1 MALKDLVK
9 DLFELLYGLFI
20 GLLNMFIPLL
30 VVSGFIYMFIFF
42 IKSIRDDRR
51 EHRKNSCSPLI
62 SRNAIIIG
70 KRQKVSG
77 GENSTSTW
85 YYITFKFDDGSREEF
100 SVSGQKYGILV
111 EGDEGKLH
119 SQGTWFKGFERQF

>member
-1 MALKDLVK
+1 MNFSGIVFGIMFALTA
-9 DLFELLYGLFI
+9 LFI
-20 GLLNMFIPLL
+20 VSIWIYVIKGL
-30 VVSGFIYMFIFF
+30 
-42 IKSIRDDRR
+42 IKQYRQYIR
-51 EHRKNSCSPLI
+51 EHRKNSCSLLI
-62 SRNAIIIG
+62 SRNAIILG

-85 YYITFKFDDGSREEF
+85 YYITFEFDDGSREEF